1 VLFSTTRQLFR
12 ATAVETLSVFPPWL
26 GPLSQDL
33 SGLQGNLNSRNWRM
47 PLCSFGVGRDCD
59 RESRISFI
67 RRFRDRHVPQ
77 QTSEILNLL
86 SDRRHEEDCSSS
98 WHHPHRECA
107 MPPNMMYDL
116 SGFAVSPM
124 DLPPT
129 PTFRSES
136 GHKIWIREGFNIQYL

>member
-1 VLFSTTRQLFR
+1 
-12 ATAVETLSVFPPWL
+12 
-26 GPLSQDL
+26 
-33 SGLQGNLNSRNWRM
+33 M
-47 PLCSFGVGRDCD
+47 PLCSFAVGRIVTENQEYHSYGGFVIDTSLN
-59 RESRISFI
+59 RE
-67 RRFRDRHVPQ
+67 D
-77 QTSEILNLL
+77 EILNLL
-86 SDRRHEEDCSSS
+86 SNGDVRRIGVALGII
-98 WHHPHRECA
+98 PHRDCA